1 MTRYRCPA
9 AKCHRAR
16 RGTYSTDPYFCNA
29 VLKSAMLSAY
39 LVTSVGRKVIV
50 EGFER
55 EDRRASAALVARSPK
70 TMEAPASW
78 SKRTVAAPMPFAPPK
93 VDVLAPKTEEGGD
106 AGGRRRAMVLA
117 LGFCLARKRST
128 YPSRRQPFPSIC

>member
-1 MTRYRCPA
+1 MNALPLNVTA
-9 AKCHRAR
+9 Q

-55 EDRRASAALVARSPK
+55 EDISASAALVATSLK

-78 SKRTVAAPMPFAPPK
+78 RRRTVAAPMPLAPPK
-93 VDVLAPKTEEGGD
+93 MGIS
-106 AGGRRRAMVLA
+106 A
-117 LGFCLARKRST
+117 LK
-128 YPSRRQPFPSIC
+128 IE

>member
-1 MTRYRCPA
+1 MNALPLNVT
-9 AKCHRAR
+9 AR
-16 RGTYSTDPYFCNA
+16 IRGTYSTDPYFCNA

-93 VDVLAPKTEEGGD
+93 MVFQLRKLREEMMGV
-106 AGGRRRAMVLA
+106 AGGGQWYWRGL
-117 LGFCLARKRST
+117 LPC
-128 YPSRRQPFPSIC
+128 